1 MHAQDVLRKRKKTQK
16 KSHENAQTFQLEQL
30 IDQLFTIR
38 EKSFAC
44 ENYLIRTVYTPV
56 TNAICAWNRRC
67 SVRCPYGALSTR
79 TETVSSSYGLR
90 TGSVRLFT
98 RNFSQAPQG
107 VLRYVTTAEAYL
119 RAKFHLDP
127 SNRLSAVHQR
137 HRQTGQT
144 GQDRQA
150 TV

>member
-1 MHAQDVLRKRKKTQK
+1 MYCRLQAQRSMTDCEIFCIFCDLIHTFARTGRITKAQKTQK
-16 KSHENAQTFQLEQL
+16 SYKNAQTFQLEQL

-90 TGSVRLFT
+90 AGTVRVVHDKFPAGAVRCLEIQYGARDKF
-98 RNFSQAPQG
+98 RNHS
-107 VLRYVTTAEAYL
+107 
-119 RAKFHLDP
+119 
-127 SNRLSAVHQR
+127 
-137 HRQTGQT
+137 
-144 GQDRQA
+144 
-150 TV
+150 